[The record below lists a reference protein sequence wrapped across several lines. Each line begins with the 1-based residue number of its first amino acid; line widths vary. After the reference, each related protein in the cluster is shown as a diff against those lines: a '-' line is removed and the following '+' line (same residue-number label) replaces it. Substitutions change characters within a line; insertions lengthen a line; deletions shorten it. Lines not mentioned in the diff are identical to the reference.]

1 MPFTPEPIKKTLGL
15 VLVAATVAST
25 QAMAQEDRYIDIMPF
40 ITRVDEDRNTE
51 RQGGGVRAAFGWQ
64 TDENWFTE
72 VQVFGAMLDDNN
84 NNFVNYP
91 TTTITNVPPGTAGTI
106 ASNTPYVFTGELAP
120 SGDLELSGIGMD
132 AVYSFNG
139 RNGYSPYLLGGVGV
153 SHNNTK
159 FDYGIQETNAFV
171 NFGAGFT
178 SGPISDNG
186 LKVRAEVRYFR
197 DFFAGDMND
206 WQFGIGL
213 SIPLHCPPVATPV
226 AAPPPPPPTQE
237 IINTDSDGDG
247 VLDQNDRCPNTLPGA
262 EVDEFGCVIA
272 DQTIT
277 LENIQFELNSAKL
290 TPRAEASLNSV
301 VQALRDQSNTQ
312 VEVAGH
318 TDSQGDD
325 GYNLRLSGL
334 RAEAVRRYLVQNGIS
349 ASRITAKGY
358 GETQPVASNA
368 TKAGRAQNRRV
379 ELTFR

>member
-1 MPFTPEPIKKTLGL
+1 MPYTPEPMKMTVGL
-15 VLVAATVAST
+15 ALVAAMAAST
-25 QAMAQEDRYIDIMPF
+25 PVMAQEDRYIDIMPF
-40 ITRVDEDRNTE
+40 LTRVDEDRNTE
-51 RQGGGVRAAFGWQ
+51 RQGAGMRAAYGWQ
-64 TDENWFTE
+64 TQGNWFTE
-72 VQVFGAMLDDNN
+72 VQIFGAMLDDNF
-84 NNFVNYP
+84 NNFAN
-91 TTTITNVPPGTAGTI
+91 PPQPVI
-106 ASNTPYVFTGELAP
+106 IPSNTPYVYTGELTP
-120 SGDLELSGIGMD
+120 TGDLELSGIGMD

-139 RNGYSPYLLGGVGV
+139 RNGYSPYLLGGVGA

-171 NFGAGFT
+171 NFGAGIT
-178 SGPISDNG
+178 SGAIGRHG

-197 DFFAGDMND
+197 DFFADDMND

-213 SIPLHCPPVATPV
+213 SIPLNCPPVATPV
-226 AAPPPPPPTQE
+226 VAPPPPEPKQE

-262 EVDEFGCVIA
+262 EVDEFGCVVA

-277 LENIQFELNSAKL
+277 LENIQFEFNSAKL
-290 TPRAEASLNSV
+290 TPRAEAALNSV
-301 VQALRDQSNTQ
+301 VQSLRDQSNTQ

-318 TDSQGDD
+318 TDSQGND

-334 RAEAVRRYLVQNGIS
+334 RAESVRRYLVQSGIS
-349 ASRITAKGY
+349 AGRITAKGY

-368 TKAGRAQNRRV
+368 TEAGRAQNRRV